1 MFIKNLKSQY
11 LAYFLMSLSIGAKHI
26 IKSFQGPEAF
36 LYVSIDLVM
45 VVALAFVLYTLAFCA
60 RMIWNR
66 LSHKSRSRLPSIF
79 AVLLIFASL
88 VLCLSPN
95 AEARRQ
101 APTDPYE
108 DRFGYGG
115 VSGGSGGGSGG
126 VARGTAIFIA
136 GVAVGGSIRPGIHSR
151 TVAGNFAQLPPGS
164 RKTGSSPATSRVFLA
179 RGRSGISGEIGKH
192 AGSVNPSRI
201 ITISKIRKIKNQ
213 PSMAGFL
220 IPSRIIGFTGFTG

>member
-79 AVLLIFASL
+79 AVLLLFASL
-88 VLCLSPN
+88 LLCLSPN

-101 APTDPYE
+101 APTDPYG

-115 VSGGSGGGSGG
+115 VSGVSGVSGG
-126 VARGTAIFIA
+126 VARGTANLLQASLLGAVNGLESIPERWQETLRNCRPEA
-136 GVAVGGSIRPGIHSR
+136 GKPGVHQPRPECFWP
-151 TVAGNFAQLPPGS
+151 VDALE
-164 RKTGSSPATSRVFLA
+164 LA
-179 RGRSGISGEIGKH
+179 EKLVSTQ
-192 AGSVNPSRI
+192 A
-201 ITISKIRKIKNQ
+201 
-213 PSMAGFL
+213 A
-220 IPSRIIGFTGFTG
+220 

>member
-115 VSGGSGGGSGG
+115 VGGGSGGGNGG
-126 VARGTAIFIA
+126 VARGTAIFIQASLLGAAYGLESIPERWQETLRNCRPEA
-136 GVAVGGSIRPGIHSR
+136 GKPGVHQPRPECFWP
-151 TVAGNFAQLPPGS
+151 VDALE
-164 RKTGSSPATSRVFLA
+164 LA
-179 RGRSGISGEIGKH
+179 EKLVSTQ
-192 AGSVNPSRI
+192 A
-201 ITISKIRKIKNQ
+201 
-213 PSMAGFL
+213 A
-220 IPSRIIGFTGFTG
+220 